1 MWRIIISVMARSA
14 GLQSQPI
21 LLRTGGRIVA
31 IILLIIYLGFTAAC
45 LAAGSLGGFLLFLPA
60 VVSLGLATVWLFWRP
75 KSWSPKLS
83 TGLTTALLVVFAV
96 TGWWSFHIMF
106 KFIQPTVLP
115 KHAVAIGNPWVI
127 EGNVLADND
136 YTNPVVVR
144 LADGSYQMYFHD
156 HNSMLTAAS
165 ADGRHFGTPAKLF
178 DGQMPTVIQLPDG
191 RYRMYYMV
199 NAHPQNINQPP
210 APGQAPPQPHPQQ
223 MNCGDNCVASPNNL
237 VSAISTDGLHWTQ
250 EPGVRLATDGGQYDA
265 NTIIHPS
272 VIRMGDGTYKLY
284 YDGET
289 DPVSSL
295 ALVHHYRKILS
306 ASSKDG
312 LNWTRD
318 PGYRIDEKPV
328 HTWEAYSPKATYEDG
343 TVTLRFTTPNG
354 IYQASSID
362 GLKFTISKNPI
373 FTPGRIPMP
382 TDLGALG
389 SYQDSFVMKVP
400 GGHRMYF
407 WIDGKGTYS
416 AFQKQ

>member
-1 MWRIIISVMARSA
+1 MAHPA
-14 GLQSQPI
+14 VLQSPSPLI
-21 LLRTGGRIVA
+21 RNSGRLVVIAFLV
-31 IILLIIYLGFTAAC
+31 IYIGFTAAS

-60 VVSLGLATVWLFWRP
+60 VLCIGLATVWMFWRP
-75 KSWSPKLS
+75 KTWSPKLQS
-83 TGLTTALLVVFAV
+83 GLVVSLLALFV
-96 TGWWSFHIMF
+96 ITGWWSFHIMF

-115 KHAVAIGNPWVI
+115 KHAVPIGNPWVI

-136 YTNPVVVR
+136 YNNPVVMQ
-144 LADGSYQMYFHD
+144 LSNGSYRMYFHD

-165 ADGRHFGTPAKLF
+165 ADGRHFSTPTKLF

-199 NAHPQNINQPP
+199 NADPQAMNQPP
-210 APGQAPPQPHPQQ
+210 GPNQTPPQPHPQQ
-223 MNCGDNCVASPNNL
+223 MNCADNCVASPNNL
-237 VSAISTDGLHWTQ
+237 VSAVSSDGLHWTQ
-250 EPGVRLATDGGQYDA
+250 EPGVRLSTDGGKYDK

-272 VIRMGDGTYKLY
+272 VIRLGDGAYKLY

-289 DPVSSL
+289 DPEGSL

-312 LNWTRD
+312 LTWTKD
-318 PGYRIDEKPV
+318 SGYRIDEKPV
-328 HTWEAYSPKATYEDG
+328 HTWEAYSPKAIYEDG
-343 TVTLRFTTPNG
+343 KVTLRFTTPNG
-354 IYQASSID
+354 IYQASSAD
-362 GLKFTISKNPI
+362 GLNFTISKNPI
-373 FTPGRIPMP
+373 FTPGRVPMP

-407 WIDGKGTYS
+407 WIAGKGTFS